1 MSERPHEAD
10 LTLKE
15 RVNFPY
21 LLANQILTI
30 QKAFLVADSSEKSER
45 EKRDAI
51 LGFVYLMP
59 KAWKDGK
66 FKKEMEDAKIKLKR
80 DKRPR
85 VAIHVRMS
93 EKICKQLGI
102 PAFVEEITFDYYKV
116 FQACM
121 NLLNRKKMLS
131 KIVLIEELESID
143 FESIEEDAVLESD
156 FSSK

>member
-1 MSERPHEAD
+1 LSERPREAD

-51 LGFVYLMP
+51 LGFVYLIP
-59 KAWKDGK
+59 VVWKDEK
-66 FKKEMEDAKIKLKR
+66 FAKEMEDAKIKLKR

-93 EKICKQLGI
+93 EKTCKQLGI
-102 PAFVEEITFDYYKV
+102 PAFVEETTFDYYKV

-121 NLLNRKKMLS
+121 NLLERKEYLS
-131 KIVLIEELESID
+131 KIMRIERLESID
-143 FESIEEDAVLESD
+143 LASVTENEILESD
-156 FSSK
+156 VPGK